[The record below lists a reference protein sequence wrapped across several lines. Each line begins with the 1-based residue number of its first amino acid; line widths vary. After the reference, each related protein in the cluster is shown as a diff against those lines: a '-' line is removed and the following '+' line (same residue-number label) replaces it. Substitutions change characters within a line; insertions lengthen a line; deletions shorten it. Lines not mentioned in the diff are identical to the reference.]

1 MTAWVARPCLK
12 LLEEQPPI
20 DTWFCFT
27 VQEEVGLRG
36 AAAALAYA
44 LDPDFA
50 LVLEGTTAADL
61 AEVTDGKAVC
71 HVRGGVVLPFMDG
84 ATIHDAA
91 LFELLRDACAKRGIA
106 WQTKTRVSGGTDAGR
121 TSQKQG
127 RGARLCGRRAG
138 AVYPFAV
145 LCGGGI
151 RLRGGAG
158 RCAGIS
164 GRPERG
170 RRMSKVFDLWDTVG
184 GAFGPSGRE
193 DAVRE
198 AIAAIAGEYIDDI
211 TTDALGNLICRKKGA
226 GKKLLFAAHMDSIGA
241 VATYIDEKGF
251 IRFAQ
256 VGGLFK
262 GDLIN
267 IQVRFAGGTRGV
279 ISYEEKTPFKDITLD
294 NLFIDIGA
302 ADRADAERQVQIGD
316 FAVFDAPRFEQNGVL
331 CGPYLDNRIGC
342 VTLLLVMERLA
353 QQEIENDLYFA
364 FTAQEEV
371 GLRGAGAAAFAVE
384 PDIAVAVDVT
394 DTGDLPERKTPMA
407 VDMGR
412 GPAVKVMDRSVIC
425 TPEVCAAL
433 ERAAAACGIDV
444 QREIL
449 QFGGTDTAALQK
461 TRAGVQAGAVSIPTR
476 YIHSPSEMCAVSD
489 VEAAARLLEKFV
501 LQQK

>member
-1 MTAWVARPCLK
+1 
-12 LLEEQPPI
+12 
-20 DTWFCFT
+20 
-27 VQEEVGLRG
+27 
-36 AAAALAYA
+36 
-44 LDPDFA
+44 
-50 LVLEGTTAADL
+50 
-61 AEVTDGKAVC
+61 
-71 HVRGGVVLPFMDG
+71 
-84 ATIHDAA
+84 
-91 LFELLRDACAKRGIA
+91 
-106 WQTKTRVSGGTDAGR
+106 
-121 TSQKQG
+121 
-127 RGARLCGRRAG
+127 
-138 AVYPFAV
+138 
-145 LCGGGI
+145 
-151 RLRGGAG
+151 
-158 RCAGIS
+158 
-164 GRPERG
+164 
-170 RRMSKVFDLWDTVG
+170 MSKVFDLWNTVG

-226 GKKLLFAAHMDSIGA
+226 GKKLLFAAHMDSIGV

-316 FAVFDAPRFEQNGVL
+316 FAEIDAPRFEQNGVL

-342 VTLLLVMERLA
+342 VTLLLAMERLA

>member
-1 MTAWVARPCLK
+1 
-12 LLEEQPPI
+12 
-20 DTWFCFT
+20 
-27 VQEEVGLRG
+27 
-36 AAAALAYA
+36 
-44 LDPDFA
+44 
-50 LVLEGTTAADL
+50 
-61 AEVTDGKAVC
+61 
-71 HVRGGVVLPFMDG
+71 
-84 ATIHDAA
+84 
-91 LFELLRDACAKRGIA
+91 
-106 WQTKTRVSGGTDAGR
+106 
-121 TSQKQG
+121 
-127 RGARLCGRRAG
+127 
-138 AVYPFAV
+138 
-145 LCGGGI
+145 
-151 RLRGGAG
+151 
-158 RCAGIS
+158 
-164 GRPERG
+164 
-170 RRMSKVFDLWDTVG
+170 MSKVFELWNTVG

-226 GKKLLFAAHMDSIGA
+226 GKKLLFAAHMDSIGV

-251 IRFAQ
+251 IRFSP

-342 VTLLLVMERLA
+342 VTLLLAMERLA
-353 QQEIENDLYFA
+353 QQETENDLYFA

-433 ERAAAACGIDV
+433 EQAAAACGIDV

-489 VEAAARLLEKFV
+489 VEAAARLLEKFA
-501 LQQK
+501 LQK